1 MTYNATDY
9 KSHLVLIMNFDEHN
23 HEYFEL
29 LNQKLEQT
37 YCINFD
43 DTGYTENEW
52 IARFGDLSLDDA
64 VSEYA
69 QKYDLTSLKDIL
81 WGS

>member
-1 MTYNATDY
+1 MI
-9 KSHLVLIMNFDEHN
+9 LDEHN

-43 DTGYTENEW
+43 DTGYTEKEW
-52 IARFGDLSLDDA
+52 ITRFGDLSLDEA
-64 VSEYA
+64 VLEYA
-69 QKYDLTSLKDIL
+69 QKYDLTPLKVVL
-81 WGS
+81 LGSQSY